1 MVLTNGQ
8 RKLIDTIAAR
18 CGVFTGNAGFA
29 AIKWLR
35 EFTRIIDVY
44 EMPAL
49 VLPVFK
55 LCMGNAAATWLS
67 KLDENIQDDYALL
80 RPAFLAR
87 FVPPKFQDE
96 LEPVLKRH
104 QAKDENVQSFAEY
117 FVEVLQ
123 QIEDAPSERKLCKL
137 FESQLLPA
145 IQSRLSVRNW
155 DNLDELITEA
165 KLVETKLYL
174 PLLNSEKPITTQLTE
189 QLVHRHTDEPAATYQ
204 QALRDVQNTQS
215 NPRKLH
221 QDAMSTIEDAKQ
233 IKDEML
239 AVLKNFKQEMRS
251 NLIEVA
257 QMQFGQ
263 TDFPVQQ
270 QPFPF
275 PNRGRQSNSTLQFEK
290 ANPPIFNPQKYTP
303 NMDCYRCGKRGHKIA
318 DCREKW
324 CVNHQVFG
332 HSTQECR
339 LTKFCDIHQQHGH
352 NTNECSQRFR
362 SSRIPRIQQTAAGNG
377 YGKHKRKVHFT
388 PDPPY
393 QRQGPHF
400 PVVNNIEMKNSN
412 DHESASNVS
421 PKLSESSSV
430 PRKINTSNC
439 YTAMQ
444 ILECLDKNGDVIDI
458 LGDTGCSNA
467 CMDLDFAIT
476 HQLPVQECTAHIK
489 MGNSSIATAMG
500 KAQYT
505 FLHKDSEYTFQYY
518 IVNNLRHS
526 LILGTHEMNLRQAYI
541 SFPQVLST

>member
-1 MVLTNGQ
+1 M
-8 RKLIDTIAAR
+8 
-18 CGVFTGNAGFA
+18 
-29 AIKWLR
+29 
-35 EFTRIIDVY
+35 
-44 EMPAL
+44 
-49 VLPVFK
+49 
-55 LCMGNAAATWLS
+55 
-67 KLDENIQDDYALL
+67 
-80 RPAFLAR
+80 
-87 FVPPKFQDE
+87 
-96 LEPVLKRH
+96 
-104 QAKDENVQSFAEY
+104 
-117 FVEVLQ
+117 
-123 QIEDAPSERKLCKL
+123 
-137 FESQLLPA
+137 
-145 IQSRLSVRNW
+145 
-155 DNLDELITEA
+155 
-165 KLVETKLYL
+165 YL

-221 QDAMSTIEDAKQ
+221 QEALSTIEDAKQ

-239 AVLKNFKQEMRS
+239 AVLKIFKQEIWS

-290 ANPPIFNPQKYTP
+290 ANPSIFNPQKYTP

-339 LTKFCDIHQQHGH
+339 LTKFCHIHQQRGH

-412 DHESASNVS
+412 DHESASNLS
-421 PKLSESSSV
+421 PKLSESSSG
-430 PRKINTSNC
+430 PCKINTSNC

-444 ILECLDKNGDVIDI
+444 ILECLDKNGDAIDI
-458 LGDTGCSNA
+458 LGDTGC
-467 CMDLDFAIT
+467 
-476 HQLPVQECTAHIK
+476 
-489 MGNSSIATAMG
+489 
-500 KAQYT
+500 
-505 FLHKDSEYTFQYY
+505 
-518 IVNNLRHS
+518 
-526 LILGTHEMNLRQAYI
+526 
-541 SFPQVLST
+541 